1 MHDAALAFDARVW
14 NLKSEA
20 LLKGISEA
28 VILEDALHGMT
39 TAGLLTD
46 TWPGRVNRLTDELQA
61 ITPAVEAFG
70 SGAVVNALRELR
82 QQLHQFYS
90 DPELLERIRDAR
102 DRRDSFSA
110 RAASGESVEPWAA
123 FDAQAEM
130 YGLCAQLPLFGLAR
144 HARISMLPDRLLGE
158 FFPEEARARAEQRD
172 AVDSGG
178 DRSTRGYVSPDED
191 DRGAAIQGVDDGL
204 DDDGLDDEEFFEQ
217 LSEGDL
223 EGEDTVGFSVRL
235 TPLIANFIEEA
246 RKDLR
251 PSPAA

>member
-1 MHDAALAFDARVW
+1 
-14 NLKSEA
+14 
-20 LLKGISEA
+20 
-28 VILEDALHGMT
+28 
-39 TAGLLTD
+39 
-46 TWPGRVNRLTDELQA
+46 
-61 ITPAVEAFG
+61 
-70 SGAVVNALRELR
+70 
-82 QQLHQFYS
+82 
-90 DPELLERIRDAR
+90 
-102 DRRDSFSA
+102 
-110 RAASGESVEPWAA
+110 
-123 FDAQAEM
+123 
-130 YGLCAQLPLFGLAR
+130 
-144 HARISMLPDRLLGE
+144 MLPDRLLGE

-217 LSEGDL
+217 LSERDL